1 MIFSLLCISKK
12 DNNIFEVKVD
22 IQKVALK
29 V

>member
-12 DNNIFEVKVD
+12 DINIFEVKVD